1 MIDLTVLP
9 FTIAFDTM
17 NGNEV
22 ISTQVKGIL
31 RLEVEGVVIE
41 FRQNHSVMSS
51 RGVEESSTGVQVV
64 QLPIESLDSVELKES
79 LIRPARFILSARTLA
94 AFAEIP
100 GSGDVQRTLTIA
112 RADRERARLIETA
125 IKSRILH
132 DRLERGLDHLSGV
145 L

>member
-1 MIDLTVLP
+1 MDPTVLP

-31 RLEVEGVVIE
+31 RLEVEGVVME

-51 RGVEESSTGVQVV
+51 RGVEERTSEVQTVR
-64 QLPIESLDSVELKES
+64 LPMESLDGVELKES
-79 LIRPARFILSARTLA
+79 LIRPARFILHARSLA
-94 AFAEIP
+94 AFAGIP

-112 RADRERARLIETA
+112 RADRDRARLIEIA

-132 DRLERGLDHLSGV
+132 DRLERGLDDLSGV
-145 L
+145 V

>member
-1 MIDLTVLP
+1 MDPTVLP

-22 ISTQVKGIL
+22 ISTQVKGVL
-31 RLEVEGVVIE
+31 RLEVEGIVME

-51 RGVEESSTGVQVV
+51 RGVEESVGEVQTVR
-64 QLPIESLDSVELKES
+64 LPIESLDSVELKES
-79 LIRPARFILSARTLA
+79 LIRSARFILHARSLA

-112 RADRERARLIETA
+112 RADRERARLLETA

-132 DRLERGLDHLSGV
+132 NRLERGLDHLAEV